1 MEEQLIAE
9 IERRPVLYDRSV
21 QACKKMSARDEAWR
35 EVAEIMKQSEA
46 EVKKRWRTLRDSFM
60 RFHRLQRT
68 FGPKG
73 KKKMWIYYNEMAF
86 LIPHIEPRDYK
97 MSGAFD
103 GAEFNDDCNADM
115 DNNSRTAAETHPADM
130 VSIAS
135 DMCEAELTTPPIG
148 SAGCQCFNGIGLHV
162 QQEPSNMLMMEP
174 VGGGVKRK
182 GSDDSSDSVTDSDE
196 HFALSCVAS
205 LRRLPIRKNAEM
217 RMRILHMLYEAEY
230 GEEPVLR

>member
-1 MEEQLIAE
+1 
-9 IERRPVLYDRSV
+9 
-21 QACKKMSARDEAWR
+21 
-35 EVAEIMKQSEA
+35 
-46 EVKKRWRTLRDSFM
+46 
-60 RFHRLQRT
+60 
-68 FGPKG
+68 
-73 KKKMWIYYNEMAF
+73 
-86 LIPHIEPRDYK
+86 

-115 DNNSRTAAETHPADM
+115 DNNSRTATETHTADM

-162 QQEPSNMLMMEP
+162 QQEPSNMLMMES
-174 VGGGVKRK
+174 VGGGIKRK
-182 GSDDSSDSVTDSDE
+182 GSDDSSESATDSDE

-205 LRRLPIRKNAEM
+205 LRRLPVRKNAEM

>member
-115 DNNSRTAAETHPADM
+115 DNNSRTATDTQGADM

-135 DMCEAELTTPPIG
+135 DMCEAG
-148 SAGCQCFNGIGLHV
+148 V
-162 QQEPSNMLMMEP
+162 
-174 VGGGVKRK
+174 VGGVKRK
-182 GSDDSSDSVTDSDE
+182 GSDDSSESATDSDE